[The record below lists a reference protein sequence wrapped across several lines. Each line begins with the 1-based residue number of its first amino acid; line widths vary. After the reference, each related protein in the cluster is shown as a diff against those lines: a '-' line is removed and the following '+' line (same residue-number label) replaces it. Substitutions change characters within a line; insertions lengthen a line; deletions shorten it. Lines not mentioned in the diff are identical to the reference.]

1 MFIFYRQ
8 NIQTMIK
15 DITVAKEKIK
25 TNGMVVDG
33 RRYKID
39 FTGLTFNVISNTIE
53 QNKTGHAL
61 LWSCLSPSDEQPFV
75 VMPIC
80 CMKFGYIL

>member
-39 FTGLTFNVISNTIE
+39 FTGLTFSVISNTIE
-53 QNKTGHAL
+53 QNRTCM

-75 VMPIC
+75 VTPIC

>member
-39 FTGLTFNVISNTIE
+39 FTGLTFSVISNTLS
-53 QNKTGHAL
+53 KTGHACFGL
-61 LWSCLSPSDEQPFV
+61 VYHPVTNSP
-75 VMPIC
+75 
-80 CMKFGYIL
+80 L

>member
-33 RRYKID
+33 RRYKIN
-39 FTGLTFNVISNTIE
+39 FTGLTFSFISSTIE
-53 QNKTGHAL
+53 QNRICML
-61 LWSCLSPSDEQPFV
+61 RSCLSPSDEQPFDTYY
-75 VMPIC
+75 
-80 CMKFGYIL
+80 KQ